1 MIMRPILEYAEY
13 DLVVVGSG
21 VAGAMVAH
29 QVAKEGYRVL
39 ILEAGGVP
47 TDSLGRWAMVHN
59 FTNSPSKAPD
69 SPFCGDDV
77 LPIDPKVNPNTD
89 PGKYRFLQP
98 SPIEDGGKNY
108 YDYSAESIAMKRFF
122 KSYYE
127 RIVGGSTWHWQGIY
141 IRMLPNDFRMKTLY
155 KVGFDWPITY
165 RDLEPWYVKAEYEMG
180 VAGSDEENEHYY
192 ERKWGA
198 YRSEPFPMPA
208 LVPSY
213 LDNELARLINN
224 KRVPDHGLQLKVN
237 TVPHAINSRSYAG
250 RPECDGHTS
259 CVPLCPTKARYEA
272 IIHVEKALAAGA
284 VLRTQAI
291 VTKLDVDAEKK
302 WVSRIWYKRPDGTED
317 RASGRIV
324 VLAANGIEN
333 PRILL
338 SSGAGNSSDKVGRYL
353 MDHPIKQSF
362 ALAPRP
368 LYPYRGPQTTSD
380 IAAFR
385 DGDFRAR
392 YAGFKTSIKN
402 DGWSST
408 KTGSPRGNFV
418 PPKDPSGNQNV
429 NGTILDFVEN
439 FGLFGTGLKN
449 KINDHVTRQITLNSA
464 CEQLPR
470 DTNRVTL
477 SSNTDG
483 IGIAKP
489 MISYNLD
496 DDQYLRNSF
505 KTVIDVHK
513 FIFDQLGA
521 TDRVM
526 QADPPDSTIYGGSGH
541 IMGTTSMGN
550 DPKTSVVDKYCRA
563 HDHPNLFVLGSSVF
577 PTSSTANP
585 TSTVAALA
593 LRAAETIKEQLK
605 G

>member
-1 MIMRPILEYAEY
+1 MRPILEYAEF
-13 DLVVVGSG
+13 DIVVIGSG

-29 QVAKEGYRVL
+29 QVAKEGFRVL

-47 TDSLGRWAMVHN
+47 PDSLGRWAMVHN
-59 FTNSPSKAPD
+59 YTNSPSKAPD

-77 LPIDPKVNPNTD
+77 LPTDPNVNPTTD

-108 YDYSAESIAMKRFF
+108 YDYSADSISKKRFF
-122 KSYYE
+122 KSFYE

-141 IRMLPNDFRMKTLY
+141 IRMLPNDFKMKTLY

-165 RDLEPWYVKAEYEMG
+165 RELEPWYVKAEYEMG
-180 VAGSDEENEHYY
+180 VAGSDEENEDYY

-208 LVPSY
+208 LVPSF
-213 LDNELARLINN
+213 LDNELARVINGE
-224 KRVPDHGLQLKVN
+224 KVPDHGLRLKVN
-237 TVPHAINSRSYAG
+237 TVPHAINSRPFAG

-259 CVPLCPTKARYEA
+259 CVPLCPIKARYEA
-272 IIHVEKALAAGA
+272 IIHVEKAVSAGA
-284 VLRTQAI
+284 VLRTQAV

-302 WVSRIWYKRPDGTED
+302 WVSRVWYKRPDGTED

-338 SSGAGNSSDKVGRYL
+338 SSGAANSSDKVGRYL

-362 ALAPRP
+362 ALAPQP
-368 LYPYRGPQTTSD
+368 LFPFRGPQTTSD

-408 KTGSPRGNFV
+408 KTGSPRGNFI
-418 PPKDPSGNQNV
+418 PPKDPSGNENT

-439 FGLFGTGLKN
+439 FGLFGTELRK
-449 KINDHVTRQITLNSA
+449 KISDHATRQITLNSA

-470 DTNRVTL
+470 ETNRVTL
-477 SSNTDG
+477 SSNADG
-483 IGIAKP
+483 LGIAKP

-496 DDQYLRNSF
+496 DDEYLRNSF

-513 FIFDQLGA
+513 FIFDRLGA

-526 QADPPDSTIYGGSGH
+526 QADPPDTTIYGGSGH
-541 IMGTTSMGN
+541 IMGTTLMGN
-550 DPKTSVVDKYCRA
+550 DPKTSVVDKYGRA

-593 LRAAETIKEQLK
+593 LRAAETIKEQLRS
-605 G
+605 